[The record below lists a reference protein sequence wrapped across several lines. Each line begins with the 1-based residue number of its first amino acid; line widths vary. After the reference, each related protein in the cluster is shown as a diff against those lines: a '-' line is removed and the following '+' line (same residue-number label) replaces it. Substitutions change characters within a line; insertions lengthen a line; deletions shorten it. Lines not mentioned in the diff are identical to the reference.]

1 MKSSDSA
8 RVGIVGAGPVG
19 LALAARLATMG
30 IRSVLFDK
38 SPHLLKKGS
47 KACLIQGDV
56 LEVLDK
62 VGCADR
68 IADEG
73 IHWRIAHTY
82 IHDVE
87 MITQHFP
94 ERTGFG
100 QFVNISQYRI
110 EQELLRFVEAHSYAD
125 IRWSHELTAIAQ
137 DKNAVTL
144 SLATPE
150 GEQRLSFAYVVA
162 CDGVHSTL
170 RALTEVAFTGYTH
183 PDRFLI
189 TDIRANIARTKERHF
204 FFNSR
209 FNPGRQLVMHPQPG
223 NIWRIDWQLAP
234 DIDVEEEKRNGMLDA
249 RIRRVIGDIP
259 YQIEWLSTYRFN
271 QKVVER
277 FKVGRIFFAGDAAHS
292 LPPYGSRGMNS
303 GIQDAD
309 NLAWKLAH
317 ALKGY
322 AGEGLLDTYH
332 AERYP
337 AAMENLRVT
346 EATMK
351 FMVPPTRFK
360 RLKRSII
367 FRLAVP
373 FKRMRKLVDHGKM
386 AEPFVY
392 KGSSLIPAAEADP
405 LIGQFAPDARIH
417 VDGVRTRL
425 RKLFGDGFVCLFFGS
440 RHEAGELMAMVKE
453 QSLPVPLSF
462 VAAFPQGGEIAPFTE
477 KITVA
482 TYDDILFFRNF
493 YTGKATWYL
502 VRPDGHIA
510 TKQPLP
516 KAAAL
521 KEILAQCA
529 GGASLANNP
538 DVSRDGPPNKSMWAA
553 YFKTYL
559 ELLGG

>member
-1 MKSSDSA
+1 MKSTDSA

-30 IRSVLFDK
+30 IHSVLFDK

-68 IADEG
+68 ISDEG

-82 IHDVE
+82 IRDVE

-110 EQELLRFVEAHSYAD
+110 EQELAQFVGMSPYAD
-125 IRWSHELTAIAQ
+125 IRWSHEVTAIAQ
-137 DKNAVTL
+137 DRNAVTL
-144 SLATPE
+144 SVTTPQ
-150 GEQRLSFAYVVA
+150 GEQQLSFAYVVA
-162 CDGVHSTL
+162 CDGVHSRLRTL
-170 RALTEVAFTGYTH
+170 TNVAFTGYTH

-189 TDIRANIARTKERHF
+189 TDIQANIARTKERHF
-204 FFNSR
+204 FFDSR
-209 FNPGRQLVMHPQPG
+209 FNPGRQLVMHPQPD

-234 DIDVEEEKRNGMLDA
+234 DTDIEEEKRNGKLDA

-271 QKVVER
+271 QKVVDQ

-309 NLAWKLAH
+309 NLAWKLAY
-317 ALKGY
+317 ALKGH
-322 AGEGLLDTYH
+322 AGEALLDTYH

-351 FMVPPTRFK
+351 FMAPPTRFK
-360 RLKRSII
+360 RLERSII
-367 FRLAVP
+367 FKLAVP

-392 KGSSLIPAAEADP
+392 KGSSLIPMAEADP
-405 LIGQFAPDARIH
+405 LVGQFAPDARIH
-417 VDGVRTRL
+417 VDGVKTRL
-425 RKLFGDGFVCLFFGS
+425 RKLFGDGFTCLFFGS
-440 RHEAGELMAMVKE
+440 RHEASEFMAIASEL
-453 QSLPVPLSF
+453 SLPVPLRF
-462 VAAFPQGGEIAPFTE
+462 VAAFPRGGDIAPLGE
-477 KITVA
+477 NVTVA

-493 YTGKATWYL
+493 YNGKAAWYL

-510 TKQPLP
+510 TKQPLSE
-516 KAAAL
+516 AVAL
-521 KEILAQCA
+521 KAILAQCA
-529 GGASLANNP
+529 GCASAAQQP
-538 DVSRDGPPNKSMWAA
+538 DVSRDRPPGDGLWASC
-553 YFKTYL
+553 FKTYL